1 MVIAAASEGLS
12 GTSLFVLIVVL
23 AGSVAAGLFFATPLS
38 ARLRGA
44 GRRSRPSRP
53 WSTAAPPPSLAQ
65 TTKHVA
71 TTEPWSAS
79 SVRDRLQ
86 DGR

>member
-1 MVIAAASEGLS
+1 MVVAAASEGLS
-12 GTSLFVLIVVL
+12 ATSLFVLIVVL
-23 AGSVAAGLFFATPLS
+23 AGSVAAGLFFVTPLS

-44 GRRSRPSRP
+44 SRRSLPSRP
-53 WSTAAPPPSLAQ
+53 WST
-65 TTKHVA
+65 
-71 TTEPWSAS
+71 S